1 MNYEDRI
8 AALEAEVAAL
18 NRDLVNRRRR
28 IRQYIL
34 VFKTLTAMME
44 TELASLPGGRE
55 AHGGAVGDQ
64 DDLAHLIAQLGIEPD
79 GFLDG

>member
-1 MNYEDRI
+1 VNYEDRI
-8 AALEAEVAAL
+8 AALEAEVIAL

-28 IRQYIL
+28 ISQYIL

-44 TELASLPGGRE
+44 TELASLPGGTE
-55 AHGGAVGDQ
+55 ANSGAVGDQ

>member
-8 AALEAEVAAL
+8 SALEAEVAAL

-28 IRQYIL
+28 ISQYIL

-44 TELASLPGGRE
+44 AELASLPGGRE